1 MPANKDNSHR
11 EDHPEILID
20 TRDITR
26 VVIIWAALSRAVGR
40 PDSVSEPGCGAWVY
54 KICTS
59 IHWVKLR
66 QKCARHSTS
75 AFAIYLGVPSSRKYN
90 IPWSSTVRLLAQFE
104 ICANGHRISLPASA
118 EPFRLTIVRGSE
130 RNGFQFS
137 HCSNEST
144 ELAPSR
150 AD

>member
-40 PDSVSEPGCGAWVY
+40 PDSISEPGCGAWVY

-75 AFAIYLGVPSSRKYN
+75 AFAIYLGFPSSRKYN
-90 IPWSSTVRLLAQFE
+90 IPWSSTARLLAQFK
-104 ICANGHRISLPASA
+104 ICANGVRISLPAPA
-118 EPFRLTIVRGSE
+118 EPFRLTTVHGSK

-137 HCSNEST
+137 QGSNEST